1 MASNAQI
8 QRISQIE
15 RVAPKPPEL
24 DLSVFTLEELRVLQR
39 FYKGEA
45 SAAERQLVETKF
57 EPIFERQREQW
68 PVAYDAAD

>member
-24 DLSVFTLEELRVLQR
+24 DLSDFATEELFILQR
-39 FYKGEA
+39 WHKGEA
-45 SAAERQLVETKF
+45 SEAERHLVETKL
-57 EPIFERQREQW
+57 EPMLQRQRDSW
-68 PVAYDAAD
+68 PEA